1 MSVFDIS
8 SYFKK
13 IPKLF
18 RQKISEVAKDNKELI
33 KNLLVAEALIEQARK
48 SRPDL
53 YEVLITRKGQIWTKR
68 FMIYIQQVIFTL

>member
-13 IPKLF
+13 IPKSF
-18 RQKISEVAKDNKELI
+18 RQKISEVAKENNELI
-33 KNLLVAEALIEQARK
+33 KALLTANALIEQARK

-53 YEVLITRKGQIWTKR
+53 YEVLITQKGQVWTKR
-68 FMIYIQQVIFTL
+68 FMKYIQQIIFAL